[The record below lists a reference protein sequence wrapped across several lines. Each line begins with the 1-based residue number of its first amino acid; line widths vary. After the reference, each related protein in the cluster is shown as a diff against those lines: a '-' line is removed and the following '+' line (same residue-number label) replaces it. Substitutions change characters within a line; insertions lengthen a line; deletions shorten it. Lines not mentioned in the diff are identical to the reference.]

1 VFDKII
7 LLLFFMNN
15 KRIKAVIILGI
26 VSILCILVI
35 QFFWIKKNIEF
46 QTTSIELQKRQ
57 DSINSKQFNEKV
69 SLALKNVAEEIQ
81 KLNHQSYD
89 LYGSVKQLTTNYFT
103 VELEDTLHPYL
114 LERLLKNEFYNQ
126 NVKEDFR
133 YGIYDCYSDSIVYGD
148 FIKFANDS
156 TFVKD
161 ESITDDNKE
170 LADEQLQLK
179 LNTDVHY
186 FSVVFPN
193 RASVTLDEI
202 PHDVTPWYYLFAIL
216 FLVMV
221 FFLYTLSVL
230 LQQKKLSDIKN
241 DFINNMTHEL
251 KTPIS
256 TIRLASEALIND
268 AEDIDKNKLLRYS
281 SIIYKENKRLE
292 HQVERVLNI
301 AKLDKGE
308 IKFKIET
315 FDIHEIIEEAAE
327 NIEFNQL
334 EEHGGK
340 IELKLN
346 AKSHL
351 VMADKVH
358 VTNVIYNL
366 LDNAIKYCQNAP
378 NIVIESNNINQQ
390 IQISITDNGIGVAK
404 DNQKQLF
411 EKFYRV
417 PTGNLH
423 NVKGF
428 GLGLFYVKTVITQ
441 MGGNISVK
449 SQLSKGSTFTFTLPI
464 KNNKNG

>member
-1 VFDKII
+1 
-7 LLLFFMNN
+7 MNN
-15 KRIKAVIILGI
+15 KRIKAVIILGS
-26 VSILCILVI
+26 VSILCIIVI

-46 QTTSIELQKRQ
+46 QKTSIEIQARQ

-81 KLNHQSYD
+81 VINHQSYD
-89 LYGSVKQLTTNYFT
+89 LYGKVKQLTTNYFT

-148 FIKFANDS
+148 FIKFADDS
-156 TFVKD
+156 TFIKD
-161 ESITDDNKE
+161 ESVTGDSKE
-170 LADEQLQLK
+170 IEDKQLQIK

-193 RASVTLDEI
+193 RGSVTLDEI
-202 PHDVTPWYYLFAIL
+202 PHDDTPWYYLFSIL
-216 FLVMV
+216 FLVLV

-256 TIRLASEALIND
+256 TIRLASETLIND
-268 AEDIDKNKLLRYS
+268 SDAIEKDKLLRYS

-292 HQVERVLNI
+292 QQVVKVLSI

-308 IKFKIET
+308 IKFNKEV
-315 FDIHEIIEEAAE
+315 FDLHEVIEEASE
-327 NIEFNQL
+327 NIKFNQL
-334 EEHGGK
+334 EEIGGT

-346 AKSHL
+346 ATHSL
-351 VMADKVH
+351 VYADKVH

-366 LDNAIKYCQNAP
+366 LDNALKYRENTPQIRIETNSIKH
-378 NIVIESNNINQQ
+378 Q
-390 IQISITDNGIGVAK
+390 IQVIINDNGIGISK
-404 DNQKQLF
+404 ENQKQLF
-411 EKFYRV
+411 DKFYRV
-417 PTGNLH
+417 PTGNIH

-428 GLGLFYVKTVITQ
+428 GLGLFYFKTIIEQ
-441 MGGNISVK
+441 MGGSVKVK
-449 SQLSKGSTFTFTLPI
+449 SQLGKGSQFTFTLPI
-464 KNNKNG
+464 NNTKNG